1 MTRRKP
7 QNPEEVVADIQG
19 HPERGKLNGE
29 DVVRFDLEE
38 IRVSVPK
45 ELYRVLLE
53 VGGAMGLSKKEVVM
67 MALTRFVTDAGV
79 MGLVERSQQLKS
91 EKFGVSK
98 VEIRSKVFGAYKR
111 VARSFNSRINSNAE
125 NS

>member
-1 MTRRKP
+1 MARRKP
-7 QNPEEVVADIQG
+7 ENPQEIEKDIQG

-38 IRVSVPK
+38 IRVAIPK
-45 ELYRVLLE
+45 ELYRLLLE
-53 VGGAMGLSKKEVVM
+53 AGGAMGLSKKEVVM

-79 MGLVERSQQLKS
+79 MRLVERSQQLKS
-91 EKFGVSK
+91 EKFGVSR

-111 VARSFNSRINSNAE
+111 VARAFKSRMDSNE
-125 NS
+125 